1 MTNADNYII
10 MAHMMI
16 KSNGEMKMMFAALRV
31 AMTMDPLSVEVIKIQ
46 GDRAKLR
53 CLRFNKVF
61 WADKNKLENI
71 RIIA

>member
-1 MTNADNYII
+1 
-10 MAHMMI
+10 MMI

-46 GDRAKLR
+46 GERAKLR
-53 CLRFNKVF
+53 CIRHNKVF
-61 WADKNKLENI
+61 WADKKNLENI

>member
-1 MTNADNYII
+1 MTNADNYYYTKG
-10 MAHMMI
+10 MMI
-16 KSNGEMKMMFAALRV
+16 NSNGEMKMMFAALKV
-31 AMTMDPLSVEVIKIQ
+31 AFTMDPLSVEVIKIQ

-61 WADKNKLENI
+61 WADKNRLENI